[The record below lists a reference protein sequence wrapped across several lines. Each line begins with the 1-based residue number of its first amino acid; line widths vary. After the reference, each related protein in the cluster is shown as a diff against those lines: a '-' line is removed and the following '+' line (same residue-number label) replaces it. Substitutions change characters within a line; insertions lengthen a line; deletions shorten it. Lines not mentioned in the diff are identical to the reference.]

1 MVASRLMLVPESM
14 RELFDMSERIG
25 AVVAAAAAGAAIVVV
40 EASWDMEACNSA
52 MTLACTVAS

>member
-1 MVASRLMLVPESM
+1 MMLVPESM
-14 RELFDMSERIG
+14 RELFDMSERIC
-25 AVVAAAAAGAAIVVV
+25 AVVAAAAAGAASVVV